1 MAGVIQFTS
10 SQWIQSGSYADFKNG
25 ISVIGDVDV
34 NSTIVGTF
42 TGDGSGLSNVTPGGS
57 GISLYVGSAS
67 GTPPQ
72 FEEWVT
78 GSGAPFVAHSVRIQA
93 SSSGGHLNHYTF
105 IENKN
110 GEWSVVSSGSNN
122 GLVEQNYY
130 DTELLDTGIYRY
142 LVLGHSTA
150 SKVTL
155 VEGTTVTIN
164 PELL

>member
-1 MAGVIQFTS
+1 MAGIMQFTS
-10 SQWIQSGSYADFKNG
+10 SQWVQSGSYADFKSG
-25 ISVIGDVDV
+25 VGVVGDLNTQDKVYGV
-34 NSTIVGTF
+34 VV
-42 TGDGSGLSNVTPGGS
+42 GDGSGLSNVTVGGS

-93 SSSGGHLNHYTF
+93 SSSGGYLNHYTF

-110 GEWSVVSSGSNN
+110 GEWFVVSSGSEN
-122 GLVEQNYY
+122 GLVEKNYY
-130 DTELLDTGIYRY
+130 DTEPLDTGIYRY

-155 VEGTTVTIN
+155 IEGTTVTIN
-164 PELL
+164 PELI